1 MAADSLSAV
10 LTALKQFEVRW
21 TLPACVGAGVLGM
34 ATDDS
39 VAGMLV
45 GFGGTAIAARWVTGW
60 LDGRKEQ
67 KKLAAERAA
76 TNRQIDAAK
85 EQAMASAAEEF
96 DLLPPN
102 LREKVHQSVLAG
114 EPFFDVPGIEGYHL
128 PKRPILLAGSR
139 YVDDMQQ
146 MLRVKFSDALI
157 AVLKRRGASAP
168 ALPPASSLGDM
179 QRC

>member
-102 LREKVHQSVLAG
+102 LREKVPKEWFDTTTRRWMPG
-114 EPFFDVPGIEGYHL
+114 ESTT
-128 PKRPILLAGSR
+128 R
-139 YVDDMQQ
+139 
-146 MLRVKFSDALI
+146 
-157 AVLKRRGASAP
+157 
-168 ALPPASSLGDM
+168 
-179 QRC
+179 